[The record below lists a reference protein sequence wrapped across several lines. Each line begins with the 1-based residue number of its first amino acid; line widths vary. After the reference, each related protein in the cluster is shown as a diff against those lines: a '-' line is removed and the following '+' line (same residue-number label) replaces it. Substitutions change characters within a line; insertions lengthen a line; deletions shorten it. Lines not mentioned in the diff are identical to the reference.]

1 MLFSYFR
8 TAFRSL
14 LKNRVFSFLNILGLA
29 LGMACCMV
37 IFQYVTYERSYDTFH
52 LDHQNIYRVQYNYF
66 KEGEAIFKC
75 AAAVPAVGPE
85 MKKSFPEVLEFAR
98 AFPIMGLIR
107 KEDISF
113 KQKLQIA
120 DPTWLTMF
128 DWGVIS
134 GNPETALEGPN
145 KAVITRTAAERY
157 FGNEDPMG
165 KTITWNSSWINEDF
179 IVSAVLED
187 VPDNSHIKFDV
198 LLSYQTLVDAT
209 NNEAEVAW
217 GWYDFNTY
225 VKMQPGTDHEDFNT
239 KFDAHLHEIRGD
251 NFAERNYRQEFLLQP
266 MTEIHLN
273 SNLLQESEPEE
284 NGDADSVYF
293 LGILAIF
300 ILIIAWVNY
309 INLASAKSLERAKE
323 VGVRKV
329 MGAYRSNLVTQF
341 IIESILINLIAAL
354 ISVGIVY
361 LSLPY
366 FNQLT
371 QSPLSLAL
379 IFNSGTWLLVV
390 GVFFGGALLSS
401 LYPAFVMS
409 SFKPIVTLKGKMTTS
424 HRGIFLRKGLVIFQ
438 FLASVFLIA
447 GTVIVFQQ
455 LTFLKNRDLG
465 FEMAETLVIEGP
477 SLVAIDSLYRGD
489 FNSFKNE
496 VLRHPNVSSMTASS
510 NVPGA
515 EIFWTNSV
523 RRADQP
529 ETDNKVIYNAAVDYD
544 YFPAF
549 NIEVL
554 AGRSFSKD
562 YATDVQNIML
572 NAAATRFLGFASPED
587 AAGKKVMHGGE
598 EKVIV
603 GVVDDYNQ
611 MSLKNDVAPILYWC
625 QESGRDLFS
634 IKFDGISGKDLLAD
648 IEDTYADFFPGN
660 PVDYFYL
667 DAFFNRQYAK
677 DDQFGSV
684 FTIFSVLAILVSC
697 LGLFGLSAFSALQRT
712 KEIGIRKVLGASVS
726 SILMLLSKE
735 YMILILLAILLGVP
749 LTFFVMNNW
758 LESFAYRI
766 NIGWLVFV
774 IAALIVMLVAIF
786 TVSFQTLKSAKTNP
800 SNTLRYE

>member
-14 LKNRVFSFLNILGLA
+14 LKKRVFSFLNIFGLA
-29 LGMACCMV
+29 LGMACCMI

-52 LDHQNIYRVQYNYF
+52 EDHENIYRVQYNYF

-85 MKKSFPEVLEFAR
+85 MKNSFPEVLEFAR

-120 DPTWLTMF
+120 DPTWLTIF

-134 GNPETALEGPN
+134 GNPADALDGSN
-145 KAVITRTAAERY
+145 KLVLTKSAAERY

-165 KTITWNSSWINEDF
+165 KTLTWNSSWINEDF
-179 IVSAVLED
+179 IVTAVLED
-187 VPDNSHIKFDV
+187 VPENSHIKFDV
-198 LLSYQTLVDAT
+198 LISFQTLVDADENAAT
-209 NNEAEVAW
+209 AW

-225 VKMQPGTDHEDFNT
+225 VKMQPGTDHEAFNS
-239 KFDAHLHEIRGD
+239 KFDEHLHNIRGE

-266 MTEIHLN
+266 LTDIHLK

-300 ILIIAWVNY
+300 ILVIAWVNY

-341 IIESILINLIAAL
+341 IIESVLINLIAAI
-354 ISVGIVY
+354 ISLGLVY

-371 QSPLSLAL
+371 NSPLSLGL
-379 IFNSGTWLLVV
+379 IFNSGTWLLVI
-390 GVFFGGALLSS
+390 GVFLSGALLSS

-424 HRGIFLRKGLVIFQ
+424 SKGTFLRKGLVTFQ

-447 GTVIVFQQ
+447 GTLIVFEQ
-455 LTFLKNRDLG
+455 LTYLKNRDLG

-477 SLVAIDSLYRGD
+477 SLIAVDSLYSAEY
-489 FNSFKNE
+489 NSFKNE
-496 VLRHPNVSSMTASS
+496 VLRHPNVKSLSGSS

-515 EIFWTNSV
+515 EIFWTNSA
-523 RRADQP
+523 RRAELP
-529 ETDNKVIYNAAVDYD
+529 STENKVIYNAAVDYD
-544 YFPAF
+544 YFPSYE
-549 NIEVL
+549 IEVI
-554 AGRSFSKD
+554 AGRNFSKEF
-562 YATDVQNIML
+562 ATDEDNIML
-572 NAAATRFLGFASPED
+572 NEAATKFLGYASPEE
-587 AAGKKVMHGGE
+587 AAGQKVIHGGR
-598 EKVIV
+598 EKTIV

-625 QESGRDLFS
+625 RETGRDLFS
-634 IKFDGISGKDLLAD
+634 IKFQGISASQILSDVEE
-648 IEDTYADFFPGN
+648 IYVDFFPGN

-684 FTIFSVLAILVSC
+684 FTIFSVLAIVVSC

-712 KEIGIRKVLGASVS
+712 KEIGIRKVLGATVPN
-726 SILMLLSKE
+726 ILILLSRE
-735 YMILILLAILLGVP
+735 YMILIGLSVLLGIP

-766 NIGWLVFV
+766 NIGWLVFI
-774 IAALIVMLVAIF
+774 IAAVIVMLVAIF
-786 TVSFQTLKSAKTNP
+786 TVSYQTLKSARSNP